1 MAESSKFFR
10 MAVLAAALLAT
21 SLIIVLWGSL
31 GTEPA
36 AAAPSTIQSRG
47 FLIETS
53 DDISMHVREKV
64 CSGGTSKVPILL
76 VHGTWQNSQIW
87 DFPGRSVM
95 DHLAKN
101 GYDVYALD
109 MRGMGESGRPPDPP
123 NYNTIHLLDRVN
135 DLEAVASHI
144 KNTTGRPPVVLGF
157 SQGGP

>member
-10 MAVLAAALLAT
+10 IAVFAAALLAA
-21 SLIIVLWGSL
+21 SLTIILWGSL

-76 VHGTWQNSQIW
+76 VHGTWNNSQSW

-95 DHLAKN
+95 DHLATN

-109 MRGMGESGRPPDPP
+109 MRGMGESERPSD
-123 NYNTIHLLDRVN
+123 YTTIGLLDRVN
-135 DLEAVASHI
+135 DLEAVTSHI
-144 KNTTGRPPVVLGF
+144 NNTTGRRPVVAGW